1 MESSISL
8 CMVVR
13 NEAEYLEDC
22 LTHISP
28 WVRELIVVD
37 TGSSD
42 DTLAI
47 AKRGGARVFSFP
59 WNNDFSAARNFSL
72 RQANEPWILVL
83 DADERLALRDAEK
96 FSSLLRSA
104 SAPTAFSFL
113 QRNYLNGS
121 GQLTWDQ
128 SWQANTHQYE
138 EGRSYAGYIDIAVA
152 RLFPRH
158 PQIGFRG
165 CVHESVEGDL
175 AAGGIPLKPSGL
187 VLHHYGQVR
196 DSVRMRAKMHL
207 YLELGMVK
215 LEQEPVSARAHFE
228 LGIQRQAL
236 RQYAEAIPHYLAAVD
251 HDASFAIADLY
262 IGICHS
268 RLEQYGPASQHLG
281 KARQSFPES
290 AELECELGLLDL
302 KQGQTQA
309 AATWF
314 ERILQR
320 QPKHVASLSY
330 LGALRTNQGKLGEGI
345 ALLEKALEIDP
356 THTDSWVNLGVALQQ
371 SRQAERASQ
380 CFEKALELKPDDAE
394 IVRRLAL
401 AAAGTGRLA
410 ESTALLKRA
419 ANAWPEDEIVRTYWA
434 AALAASGDEELAVEV
449 YQSVVDKGG
458 KLGQLAQRQMEI
470 IKRRRFGAP
479 REELSNLSLMTV
491 N

>member
-1 MESSISL
+1 MENSISL

-13 NEAEYLEDC
+13 NEGDYLEDC
-22 LTHISP
+22 LEHISP

-42 DTLAI
+42 DTPAI

-96 FSSLLRSA
+96 LSSLLRSA
-104 SAPTAFSFL
+104 SAPSAFSFL

-196 DSVRMRAKMHL
+196 DSARMRSKMQL
-207 YLELGMVK
+207 YLELGMTK

-236 RQYAEAIPHYLAAVD
+236 RQYAEAIPHFLAAVD

-268 RLEQYGPASQHLG
+268 RLEQYGPASQHLK
-281 KARQSFPES
+281 KARQSFPAS

-302 KQGQTQA
+302 KQGRTQA

-314 ERILQR
+314 ERVLRR

-330 LGALRTNQGKLGEGI
+330 LGALRTNQSKLGEGI

-371 SRQAERASQ
+371 SRQAERARQ

-410 ESTALLKRA
+410 ESTGLLKRA

-479 REELSNLSLMTV
+479 RKELSNLSLMTM